1 MNEAL
6 HGGNKYGQI
15 PLAGGDFSLANKGV
29 LGICFYFVNLRLVN
43 FLKQVLINYAL
54 ILLLDLLH
62 LSGKLLFI

>member
-43 FLKQVLINYAL
+43 FLNQVLIFTQSVFENGAL
-54 ILLLDLLH
+54 IMP
-62 LSGKLLFI
+62 